1 MAKCGQ
7 KQTSQPKKKAVRRL
21 IASHPVYQY
30 FTRRYSLNLKSILWE
45 PDALP
50 AESEWQNLAERRERH
65 PASWMLWKA
74 EPVAE
79 SRERL
84 QQLGVQSAVFDPCA
98 KPAGSG

>member
-1 MAKCGQ
+1 
-7 KQTSQPKKKAVRRL
+7 
-21 IASHPVYQY
+21 
-30 FTRRYSLNLKSILWE
+30 
-45 PDALP
+45 
-50 AESEWQNLAERRERH
+50 
-65 PASWMLWKA
+65 MLWKA